1 MFTTIKDEITLLIND
16 LNLMQGILI
25 DEQNEIANNTCAYI
39 KYEGMISQIQS
50 DIERVSISKDNLDL
64 IIQDIMKN
72 AADGNYSAKLNLTV
86 KENLLLK
93 EKLDMYEDEL
103 ELIKNNLNKENDSR
117 VKKSSKTK
125 KNIRE
130 N

>member
-1 MFTTIKDEITLLIND
+1 MFTAIQNELELLMKD